1 MEEVLYPKF
10 PPQNSFYTLAD
21 YGLKFPLEPFFPL
34 KMVGSHW
41 PTLATSSLWGKP
53 PNGLKQLKKGGAN
66 EGLVKHFPN
75 HVKSMPNSSLNKSNL
90 NQTKAT

>member
-1 MEEVLYPKF
+1 MEEVLYLKF
-10 PPQNSFYTLAD
+10 PLQNSFYALAN
-21 YGLKFPLEPFFPL
+21 YGLKFLLEPFFLL

-41 PTLATSSLWGKP
+41 PISSASSHSDET

-75 HVKSMPNSSLNKSNL
+75 F
-90 NQTKAT
+90 QTLP

>member
-1 MEEVLYPKF
+1 MYLKF
-10 PPQNSFYTLAD
+10 PPQNNFYTLAD
-21 YGLKFPLEPFFPL
+21 CDPKFLPEPIFPL

-41 PTLATSSLWGKP
+41 PISSASSHSDET

-75 HVKSMPNSSLNKSNL
+75 F
-90 NQTKAT
+90 QTLP